1 MLVCPGTRSDL
12 KVRIKVKFTRGK
24 VAIGAVVVTSSVR
37 FLFHLF
43 YGSAHTRLTALY
55 GSAVGHKSTLKSL
68 ARY

>member
-12 KVRIKVKFTRGK
+12 KVRIKVTRGK
-24 VAIGAVVVTSSVR
+24 VAIGAVGVTSSVR
-37 FLFHLF
+37 FIFHLF
-43 YGSAHTRLTALY
+43 Y